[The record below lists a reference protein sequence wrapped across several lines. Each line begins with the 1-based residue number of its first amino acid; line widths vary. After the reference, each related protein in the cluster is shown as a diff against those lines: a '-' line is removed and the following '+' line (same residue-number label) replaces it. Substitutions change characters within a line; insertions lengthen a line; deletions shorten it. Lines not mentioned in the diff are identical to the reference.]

1 MSAIFDDPLYACLFV
16 FFARITDV
24 SMATFRTILIVRG
37 ARFRAALI
45 GFFEVIVWVL
55 AASQVLGRLDRW
67 YLLLSY
73 ACGFST
79 GNIVGVWLESKLA
92 IGVEM
97 VRVISRSSSYR
108 LPERLREQGW
118 SVTRLAAEGDSGSP
132 IEVLLIVEARRRMPI
147 LLRAI
152 RAIDP
157 EAIWTINDVK
167 RMQNA
172 PLVAGPLERAP
183 MAWLR
188 RMTKRT

>member
-1 MSAIFDDPLYACLFV
+1 MSAIFDDPLYSCLFV

-45 GFFEVIVWVL
+45 GFFEVIVWVS

-67 YLLLSY
+67 YLLLCY

-92 IGVEM
+92 IGNEM
-97 VRVISRSSSYR
+97 VRVLSKSSSFR
-108 LPERLREQGW
+108 LAERLREQGW
-118 SVTRLAAEGDSGSP
+118 SVTKLAAEGDTGSP
-132 IEVLLIVEARRRMPI
+132 IEVLLIVEARRKMPA
-147 LLRAI
+147 LLGAI

-167 RMQNA
+167 RMRTA
-172 PLVAGPLERAP
+172 PLVAGPIERAP

-188 RMTKRT
+188 RMTKRG